1 MADDIFS
8 RIDHGRTSDEVVQQ
22 VESLILDGVLRV
34 GDRLP
39 GERDLSRRL
48 DVSRPILREA
58 IKTLEQRGLLISR
71 HGGGTFIAD
80 VIGEIF
86 SQPVMDLIGRHR
98 RATYDYLEYRRE
110 VEGFTAA
117 FAAQRAT
124 AADTDL
130 LTEIVEQMR
139 VAHADADFEREAA
152 LDVEFHNAVGEAAH
166 NIILLHTLRSCYRLL
181 SDGVFFN
188 RALIFQFSGTG
199 DKLLEQHIAIFE
211 AILAGDAD
219 TAKKRAEQHIESVAR
234 TLREAERASDW
245 ARVSSLR
252 LQQRC
257 KNGATEQPKK
267 KPRPA
272 AK

>member
-1 MADDIFS
+1 MADDIFK
-8 RIDHGRTSDEVVQQ
+8 RIEHVRTSDEVVQQ

-58 IKTLEQRGLLISR
+58 IKTLEQRGLLTSR

-86 SQPVMDLIGRHR
+86 SRPVRELIVRHR
-98 RATYDYLEYRRE
+98 RATFDYLEYRRE

-124 AADTDL
+124 TADTDI
-130 LTEIVEQMR
+130 LTEIVDAMR
-139 VAHADADFEREAA
+139 TAHKDADFEREAA

-181 SDGVFFN
+181 SEGVFFN
-188 RALIFQFSGTG
+188 RALIFEFSGSG
-199 DKLLEQHIAIFE
+199 DRLLNQHIAIFE
-211 AILAGDAD
+211 AILAGDSD
-219 TAKKRAEQHIESVAR
+219 KAKKSAERHIEAVAH

-245 ARVSSLR
+245 ARVAGLR
-252 LQQRC
+252 LQQRG
-257 KNGATEQPKK
+257 KNGT
-267 KPRPA
+267 A
-272 AK
+272 APVNRKTRAASK